1 MSGSAQMEWS
11 RDLGTRWYELDRARL
26 GWRFDIAREGELNP
40 EAPFAFEYPNWWGSR
55 TVVKLPNKG
64 KGFRLQ
70 GGSLDKVVGDL
81 YRFNRKVEVI
91 DGVVTMAA
99 ETRAL
104 AAELP
109 AERAARTRT
118 EMAELASNGVFIRAP
133 EDYQKTAE
141 ERAQAAR
148 EDLAENKAARGKASL
163 ESK

>member
-1 MSGSAQMEWS
+1 MEWT

-26 GWRFDIAREGELNP
+26 GWRFDIAREGELSP

-70 GGSLDKVVGDL
+70 GGSLDKVVGGL

-91 DGVVTMAA
+91 DGTVTMAA

-109 AERAARTRT
+109 AARAARTRT

-133 EDYQKTAE
+133 EDYQPTAE
-141 ERAQAAR
+141 ERVQGAR
-148 EDLAENKAARGKASL
+148 EDAAEVKAGAGAGPIRAAKGN
-163 ESK
+163 